1 MCAPRS
7 RSRFVDSQELFFT
20 AICRGVS
27 PYIFFA
33 SRSTVSVP
41 CQLSKNLTISV
52 LL

>member
-7 RSRFVDSQELFFT
+7 RSRFVDSQLFFT